1 MNLLVKSIYDS
12 FELSVRSYEKI
23 LKTARTI
30 ADLEGSEKIKERHLA
45 EALSFK
51 VIDGKNS

>member
-1 MNLLVKSIYDS
+1 MLKNIYDK
-12 FELSVRSYEKI
+12 FDLSVRSYEKI

-30 ADLEGSEKIKERHLA
+30 ADLEQSENIKERHLA